1 MLNISHVYWLCGI
14 YLAYVA
20 LQTLRDQQQ
29 SKRWST
35 FAFWSLLAVAFG
47 FGDVIAPLWMGLMVL
62 AIAGLAGLGGI
73 GVGHYH
79 GAETMQREQKAD
91 ALKNKLFIPALLIPL
106 VTLFGVLVLKHAHW
120 DGWTL
125 LNKEQTTVICLAI
138 ACVVAFIAALK
149 LTGERMNDAVHGSRG
164 ILNAIGWAILLP
176 LLLAML
182 GGLFNKA
189 GIGDLVAHVLTRAL
203 PLQHAWLA
211 VLAYGLGMVAF
222 TMIMGNAFAAFPVMT
237 LGIGLPIL
245 VQQHGADPAP
255 LAAIGMLTGYC
266 GTLLT
271 PMAANFNIVPVA
283 LLELNDQNAVIRM
296 QVMTALPL
304 IACNIILMCW
314 LALP

>member
-1 MLNISHVYWLCGI
+1 MLSISHVYWLCGI
-14 YLAYVA
+14 YLAYIA

-120 DGWTL
+120 GGWSL

-189 GIGDLVAHVLTRAL
+189 GIGDLVAHVLTQAL

-304 IACNIILMCW
+304 IACNIILMYW

>member
-1 MLNISHVYWLCGI
+1 MLSITHVYWLCGA
-14 YLAYVA
+14 YLAYIA
-20 LQTLRDQQQ
+20 LQTLRDKAH
-29 SKRWST
+29 SKRYST
-35 FAFWSLLAVAFG
+35 FAFWALLAVSFC
-47 FGDVIAPLWMGLMVL
+47 FGDVIAPFWMGLMVL
-62 AIAGLAGLGGI
+62 AIAGLAGLSGI
-73 GVGHYH
+73 GVGQYH
-79 GAETMQREQKAD
+79 PATAAQRERKAD
-91 ALKNKLFIPALLIPL
+91 VLNNKLFVPALLIPL
-106 VTLFGVLVLKHAHW
+106 LTLFGVLVLKDVRW
-120 DGWTL
+120 GEWQL
-125 LNKEQTTVICLAI
+125 LSKEQTTVICLAM
-138 ACVVAFIAALK
+138 ACLAAFLAALRI
-149 LTGERMNDAVHGSRG
+149 TGERMRDAIQGSRG
-164 ILNAIGWAILLP
+164 ILDAIGWALLLP

-182 GGLFNKA
+182 GGLFNKT
-189 GIGDLVAHVLTRAL
+189 GIGDLVAHLLTQAL

-211 VLAYGLGMVAF
+211 ILAYGLGMVAF

-255 LAAIGMLTGYC
+255 LAAIGILTGYC

-304 IACNIILMCW
+304 MACNIFLMYW